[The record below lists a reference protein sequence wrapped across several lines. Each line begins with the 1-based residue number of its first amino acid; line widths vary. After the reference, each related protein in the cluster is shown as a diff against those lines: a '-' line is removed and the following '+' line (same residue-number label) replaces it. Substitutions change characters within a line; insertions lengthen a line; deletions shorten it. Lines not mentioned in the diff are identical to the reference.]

1 MSSIRLH
8 GKVILDLAGKPA
20 IAQVFHQLAFSK
32 KISNA
37 VLATSINED
46 DNILVKWAE
55 KNNIPFYRGS
65 IDNVLERFYNAAKYF
80 NADIIVRVT
89 GDCPLID
96 PEIIDLMLDKFI
108 GSDLDYL
115 TNNNPPTFPDGLDV
129 EIFSMESFEKVY
141 QQAKLLSE
149 LEHVTPYYKTY
160 YKLFKIDNYTNEI
173 NLQNHRW
180 TLDTREDYELI
191 KIIYSKLFNE
201 NSFISYKEV
210 LKLFDADKELYK
222 INKHINRN
230 EGYITSL
237 KKDNDIKPDGIN

>member
-1 MSSIRLH
+1 MSSVRLP
-8 GKVILDLAGKPA
+8 GKVMLDLAGRPV
-20 IAQVFHQLAFSK
+20 IEQVFHQLSFSK
-32 KISNA
+32 KISKT
-37 VLATSINED
+37 VLATCIKAD
-46 DNILVKWAE
+46 DDVLIEWAE

-80 NADIIVRVT
+80 NADIIVRIT

-96 PEIIDLMLDKFI
+96 PEIIDSMLDKFI
-108 GSDLDYL
+108 GSDLDYF

-129 EIFSMESFEKVY
+129 EVFSMESFEKVY
-141 QQAKLLSE
+141 QLAKLPSE
-149 LEHVTPYYKTY
+149 LEHVTPYYKTHSDI
-160 YKLFKIDNYTNEI
+160 FKIENYISEKD
-173 NLQNHRW
+173 LQNYRW

-191 KIIYSKLFNE
+191 KIIYSKLFKE

-230 EGYITSL
+230 EGYIASL
-237 KKDNDIKPDGIN
+237 KKDKNN